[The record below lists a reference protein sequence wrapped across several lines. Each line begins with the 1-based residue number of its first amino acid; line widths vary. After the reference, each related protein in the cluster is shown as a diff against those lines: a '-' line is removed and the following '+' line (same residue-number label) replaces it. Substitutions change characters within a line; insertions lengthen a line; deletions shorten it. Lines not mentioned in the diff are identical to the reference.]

1 MDFNQPYDGSDDV
14 EMTGS
19 GRQAERPINGPQPK
33 TPAWTPADVS
43 LSIDTATT
51 DHIFNVA
58 SLLKRLARVQPHKK
72 AVICPFGRDRCGR
85 VAYTH
90 LTFQQLDQESDH
102 LAWGLESV
110 GITRGTRTIL
120 MVKPSLDFFTLT
132 FALFK
137 AGAVPVVVDPGMGI
151 RRMVECF
158 KQSSPSAFIGIP
170 AAHVLRILFPRFFGS
185 IKTWVT
191 VGRRWLPGQHSLK
204 VLGRVRRSPF
214 PAAQTSRD
222 ETAAVLFTTGS
233 TGPAKGA
240 LYTHGIFAAQIAAIK
255 SHFLISTGEID
266 LPTFPLFAL
275 FDPALGMT
283 AVIPDMDPTRPAQVD
298 PMKIIAAVNDHG
310 VTNMFAS
317 PALLHRVGRYGRQ
330 NNVKLASLKRVISA
344 GAPIMPANIEQFAG
358 LLEEEADIHTG
369 YGATEAMPVAAIE
382 GREILN
388 QTRVESERGCGICV
402 GRPLS
407 GVAVRIIA
415 IDDGP
420 IDTWSDVVAAEKGAV
435 GEITVKGD
443 QVTRHYVEN
452 PAADALSKIR
462 DKDGIWHR
470 MGDLGRLDEDGRI
483 WFYGRKSHRVV
494 TGGGTLFTIPCEAIF
509 NNHPLVYRSALVGV
523 GAAPNQKPVIC
534 IEPEPGQGGGNR
546 MKLIRELL
554 ELASSSELTRAIDT
568 VLFPEEFPVDIR
580 HNAKIYREKLAL
592 WAAKKIAG
600 KSP

>member
-1 MDFNQPYDGSDDV
+1 MDFDQPYGGSGHL
-14 EMTGS
+14 EMTGT
-19 GRQAERPINGPQPK
+19 GPQAERPISGPKPK
-33 TPAWTPADVS
+33 PPVWTPADVS
-43 LSIDTATT
+43 PSIDTAPT

-58 SLLKRLARVQPHKK
+58 SHLKRMARVQPHKK
-72 AVICPFGRDRCGR
+72 AVICPFGGDRCGR

-90 LTFQQLDQESDH
+90 LTFQQLEQESDH
-102 LAWGLESV
+102 LAWGLESA

-151 RRMVECF
+151 RRMVDCF
-158 KQSSPSAFIGIP
+158 KQSGPSAFIGIP
-170 AAHVLRILFPRFFGS
+170 AAHLLRILFPRFFS
-185 IKTWVT
+185 AVKTWVT
-191 VGRRWLPGQHSLK
+191 VGRSWFPGHHSLK
-204 VLGRVRRSPF
+204 NLSRVRRSPF

-222 ETAAVLFTTGS
+222 ETAAILFTTGS

-298 PMKIIAAVNDHG
+298 PLKIIAAVNDHG

-317 PALLHRVGRYGRQ
+317 PALLHRVGRYGRE
-330 NNVKLASLKRVISA
+330 NDVRLPSLKRVISA

-358 LLEEEADIHTG
+358 LLDEEAEIHTG

-388 QTRVESERGCGICV
+388 ETRSQSERGRGICV
-402 GRPLS
+402 GRPVS

-420 IDTWSDVVAAEKGAV
+420 IEAWSDAVAAENGTV
-435 GEITVKGD
+435 GEITVKGG
-443 QVTRHYVEN
+443 QVTRHYFEN

-462 DKDGIWHR
+462 DKTDVWHR

-494 TGGGTLFTIPCEAIF
+494 TAGGTLFTIPCEAIF
-509 NNHPLVYRSALVGV
+509 NNHPQVYRSALVGV
-523 GAAPNQKPVIC
+523 GNAPNQKPIIC
-534 IEPEPGQGGGNR
+534 IELEPGQGGGNR
-546 MKLIRELL
+546 MELTRELL
-554 ELASSSELTRAIDT
+554 DLAKSSEMARAIDT
-568 VLFPEEFPVDIR
+568 VLYPAEFPVDIR
-580 HNAKIYREKLAL
+580 HNAKIFREKLAQ
-592 WAAKKIAG
+592 WAAKKIALL
-600 KSP
+600 